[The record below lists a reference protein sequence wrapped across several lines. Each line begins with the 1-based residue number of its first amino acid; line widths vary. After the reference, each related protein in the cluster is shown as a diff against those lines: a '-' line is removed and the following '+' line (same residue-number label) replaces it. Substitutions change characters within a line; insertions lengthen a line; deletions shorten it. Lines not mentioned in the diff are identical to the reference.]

1 MPYSPM
7 QLAEAF
13 IQSGELHDA
22 LDALNQ
28 ELDANPG
35 DDSARRL
42 RIGVLLRLADDEH
55 LRQALAD
62 FEPLAHLT
70 ADDYTQQSVILERLR
85 DLEGALAAMSIA
97 RELNPADARLAER
110 SLHLLIAQGK
120 TSAALELVR
129 AQTRS
134 WRWLQWEGDLLAMR
148 GEDVMATAR
157 YGLALAQVDEHFDS
171 AVDRYIAPI
180 KARLLLARADAY
192 RRLGQI
198 EQADSHYLDAANLIP
213 DDPTIPFNR
222 GLLAML
228 QDELPD
234 ALELCRQG
242 LTNASP
248 MLRAEM
254 EKTLRAD
261 PRYSELVLLLLES
274 D

>member
-1 MPYSPM
+1 M

-13 IQSGELHDA
+13 IQTGELHDA

-28 ELDANPG
+28 QLDAHPG
-35 DDSARRL
+35 DDGARRL
-42 RIGVLLRLADDEH
+42 RIGVMLRMADDEH
-55 LRQALAD
+55 LRLALAD
-62 FEPLAHLT
+62 FAHLAHLT
-70 ADDYTQQSVILERLR
+70 ADDYTQQSVILERLH
-85 DLEGALAAMSIA
+85 DLEGAVAALSNA
-97 RELNPADARLAER
+97 RELKPADARLAER

-120 TSAALELVR
+120 TSAALEVVR

-148 GEDVMATAR
+148 GDDVMATAR
-157 YGLALAQVDEHFDS
+157 YGLALAQVDELFDTS
-171 AVDRYIAPI
+171 VDKYIAPV
-180 KARLLLARADAY
+180 KARLLLARAGAY

-198 EQADSHYLDAANLIP
+198 EQADSHYRDAANLIP

-228 QDELPD
+228 QDSLPD
-234 ALELCRQG
+234 ALDLCRQG
-242 LTNASP
+242 LTHARA

-254 EKTLRAD
+254 EQALRSD